1 MKKFLSKYWYAI
13 VVSVALAVAITLS
26 IVCFVTLGGNTKV
39 DTTSVGYIGFGNR
52 TSETEIKNYLSNRV
66 SSWKKDT
73 NYTIEYQG
81 TTFVIQTRN
90 EDNPEQYDRL
100 SILDF
105 DVDKTY
111 KLAKKNVQGNPAY
124 FNINNDALA
133 DMHEEM
139 VRTFGLETV
148 NGIDMEVLLGRITK
162 AAQTLTRTIEIP
174 LHECLNEAVK
184 KYEYNG
190 WIFSLMNLD
199 KADVLALDGKEI
211 EINPGYFSLLNLAS
225 IAHDPDQILDENNQ
239 VIGYKQNKYD
249 LSTLT
254 NRQLSILA
262 SGLAKVIQETSFQ
275 AITKTQEEGYKV
287 SYATGTIEDILVS
300 IIKPNSQTD
309 LNSFDFS
316 FVNPEKYSFTFT
328 ISRKA
333 DDQLEFKLIG
343 YKYAVD
349 YEIVKSVTELAYKT
363 TIKEIPSSDASFGE
377 MTDDEK
383 KAYLI
388 ENGYERMTYLEYCI
402 KYKDVIFEGENFS
415 DKEIEEGLGE
425 LGSYDCF
432 VKVETEGKTG
442 YQVDYYRRVVHPDG
456 TVEPLSQTIYTSPEC
471 FWQVDEVVSSVSFLP
486 IN

>member
-1 MKKFLSKYWYAI
+1 MKKFFNKYWYAI
-13 VVSVALAVAITLS
+13 VVSAALLVAITLS

-81 TTFVIQTRN
+81 TTFVIQTKN
-90 EDNPEQYDRL
+90 EENPEQYDRL

-124 FNINNDALA
+124 FNINSDALA
-133 DMHEEM
+133 DMTEEM

-148 NGIDMEVLLGRITK
+148 NGIDMEVLLDKITR
-162 AAQTLTRTIEIP
+162 AAQSLTRTIEIP
-174 LHECLNEAVK
+174 LHECLKEAVK
-184 KYEYNG
+184 KYEYSG
-190 WIFSLMNLD
+190 WIFSLSNLEHD
-199 KADVLALDGKEI
+199 DVLALDGKEI
-211 EINPGYFSLLNLAS
+211 VIESGYFSLLNLAS
-225 IAHDPDQILDENNQ
+225 IAYDPDPILDENNN
-239 VIGYKQNKYD
+239 VTGYKQNKYD
-249 LSTLT
+249 LSTLS

-262 SGLAKVIQETSFQ
+262 SGLARVIQETSFQ
-275 AITKTQEEGYKV
+275 AITKTQEEAYNV
-287 SYATGTIEDILVS
+287 SYATGSIDDVLVLVTR
-300 IIKPNSQTD
+300 PNSPAD

-328 ISRKA
+328 VSRKA

-349 YEIVKSVTELAYKT
+349 YEIVKSVKELNYV
-363 TIKEIPSSDASFGE
+363 TILKDFSKDESLNGMEDS
-377 MTDDEK
+377 EK

-388 ENGYERMTYLEYCI
+388 ENGYEVMTALEFSI
-402 KYKDVIFEGENFS
+402 KYKEILFEGEEIT
-415 DKEIEEGLGE
+415 DEEIEKELGE
-425 LGSYDCF
+425 MAGMKFY
-432 VKVETEGKTG
+432 VKTVVEGKTG
-442 YQVDYYRRVVHPDG
+442 YEVSYYRRIIKPDG
-456 TVEPLSQTIYTSPEC
+456 TSSLSPQTIYTQAEC
-471 FWQVDEVVSSVSFLP
+471 FWQINEVINYVSFTK
-486 IN
+486 